1 MCLFSSYRLL
11 DFVEKGRVSLSN
23 CKFLILD
30 EADRMLDM
38 GFMPEIQK
46 MVEDPNMPKK
56 VRYVRHGLA
65 KVVKS
70 AIQSLNLTLDHLSLL
85 RYLKVFFCP
94 Y

>member
-1 MCLFSSYRLL
+1 MIFFGFVLSSLIYCGFLILPISLPLFSMRIGSQYFLFRLL

-23 CKFLILD
+23 CKFLVLD

-56 VRYVRHGLA
+56 VRFVL
-65 KVVKS
+65 
-70 AIQSLNLTLDHLSLL
+70 
-85 RYLKVFFCP
+85 
-94 Y
+94 

>member
-23 CKFLILD
+23 CKFLVLD

-56 VRYVRHGLA
+56 VR
-65 KVVKS
+65 
-70 AIQSLNLTLDHLSLL
+70 
-85 RYLKVFFCP
+85 F
-94 Y
+94 

>member
-1 MCLFSSYRLL
+1 MYLFSSCRLL

-23 CKFLILD
+23 CKFLVLD

-56 VRYVRHGLA
+56 VRFECYGLA
-65 KVVKS
+65 QVVKS
-70 AIQSLNLTLDHLSLL
+70 TIQSHHDS
-85 RYLKVFFCP
+85 
-94 Y
+94 